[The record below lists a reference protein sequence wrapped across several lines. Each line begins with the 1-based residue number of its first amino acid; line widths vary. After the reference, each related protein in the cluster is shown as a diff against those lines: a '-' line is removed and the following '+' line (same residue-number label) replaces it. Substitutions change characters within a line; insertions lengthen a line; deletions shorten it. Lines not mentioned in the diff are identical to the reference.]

1 MKAAGA
7 AILLLLAG
15 VTAAAQT
22 LPPAA
27 SQGVVKLSR
36 RERKDRIAKLA
47 EVYRQ
52 FLDDVEPIMLDQ
64 ERDTFLIMESDAQRD
79 LYIADFWRRHDLSEG
94 TPSGAFQ
101 KIYYDRIATAKE
113 LFGTLHEDRSRA
125 LLVHGDPAERIEL
138 DRCQLLQPMELW
150 TYRNV
155 KELGTTTHFMFYQP
169 RGGVEYRLWI
179 PYNGV
184 LSPAD
189 NVSDSQDTRYDLI
202 SSEVVSTTRS
212 RQEAIN
218 HVFGMIPYTRT
229 TYLERDCREAAN
241 VFWTIT
247 AAQLQKLDTGKL
259 FQPAPVDPEQ
269 VKKILHSIVM
279 PTAGAKTMPAEL
291 TVSYP
296 TKQGNRTTAELT
308 ILVPRAPL
316 IVKEVGGTKLYSL
329 DVVGEVLKDDKL
341 FETYRYRFDYPADTR
356 TDQLAVVVDRLLQPA
371 DYQARIKI
379 ADLNGTS
386 EAIVERRI
394 TVPQEAGSPEKR
406 LKEKESTA
414 TLTAIQEKIESHAP
428 SLRIL
433 PLPDELLSGTQHIET
448 DVEGN
453 GISVVEF
460 YLDGRKVMSK
470 RQPPYALDLDLG
482 SVPQVHRVRVLALND
497 KGEMIAGDDAVVNSG
512 NDPFRVRI
520 VSPRIAR
527 KLHGPTR
534 VEMAVSVP
542 EGKQLDKLELFL
554 NDTRVA
560 TLYGPP
566 YTQVVDVP
574 ESEGI
579 IYFRAVAS
587 LKDVAEQPPIED
599 VVMFN
604 TPQFSEEVNV
614 HLVEL
619 PTTVLRDG
627 HTVNDLQQTAFTVLD
642 DGKPVKVAKF
652 EHVTNLPLSIGLAI
666 DTSGSMQPRM
676 AEAQKAAS
684 QFFSNTLRKGD
695 RAFLV
700 SFDSQPRLEQ
710 RWSPNL
716 AEVNAGLGKLRAD
729 ESTALFDAIV
739 YSLYNFAGVH
749 GQKALVVITDGKDTA
764 SKFSFDQA
772 IEYARRAAVPIYG
785 IGIGIKPTEV
795 DIRYKFSRFSSETGG
810 NVYYIDRAEDLN
822 RIYTDIQNELRS
834 QYILGIYPPEGV
846 KPGSKWHEINVLV
859 SEGKT
864 KTLRGYY
871 P

>member
-1 MKAAGA
+1 MRAAGA
-7 AILLLLAG
+7 ALLLVLAG

-22 LPPAA
+22 LPPPAN
-27 SQGVVKLSR
+27 QGEVKLSR
-36 RERKDRIAKLA
+36 RERKDRIAKLP
-47 EVYRQ
+47 EVYQQ
-52 FLDDVEPIMLDQ
+52 FLIDVEPIMQDQ

-79 LYIADFWRRHDLSEG
+79 LYIADFWRRRDLTEG
-94 TPSGAFQ
+94 TASGAFQ
-101 KIYYDRIATAKE
+101 KIYYDRLATAKE
-113 LFGTLHEDRSRA
+113 QFKSLHSDRGRAYVIHGAPNEIYTPEPCDLF
-125 LLVHGDPAERIEL
+125 
-138 DRCQLLQPMELW
+138 QPMEQW
-150 TYRNV
+150 TYRDLKGFE
-155 KELGTTTHFMFYQP
+155 KEGRFLFYLP
-169 RGGVEYRLWI
+169 RGRDDYVLWQ
-179 PYNGV
+179 PYSNG
-184 LSPAD
+184 PEEF
-189 NVSDSQDTRYDLI
+189 YDLFSELVVAT
-202 SSEVVSTTRS
+202 SSTK
-212 RQEAIN
+212 QQAFDK
-218 HVFGMIPYTRT
+218 VFG
-229 TYLERDCREAAN
+229 LEFPQPGAVTHLEFHCPDYVAMFRAIESAHLRR
-241 VFWTIT
+241 
-247 AAQLQKLDTGKL
+247 LDNGKL

-269 VKKILHSIVM
+269 VKKILRSVVM
-279 PTAGAKTMPAEL
+279 PTKGAKTMPAEL
-291 TVSYP
+291 SVSYP
-296 TKQGNRTTAELT
+296 SKQGNRTTAELT
-308 ILVPRAPL
+308 ILVPRLPL

-341 FETYRYRFDYPADTR
+341 FESYRYRFDYPADTK

-386 EAIVERRI
+386 EAIVEQRI
-394 TVPQEAGSPEKR
+394 TVPEVAGSPEKQQR
-406 LKEKESTA
+406 EKESTA
-414 TLTAIQEKIESHAP
+414 TLNAIQEKIESRAP

-448 DVEGN
+448 DVEGA
-453 GISVVEF
+453 GITVVEF

-470 RQPPYALDLDLG
+470 RQAPYALDLDLG

-497 KGEMIAGDDAVVNSG
+497 KGEMIAGDDAILNSG

-534 VEMAVSVP
+534 VEVAVSVP

-574 ESEGI
+574 SSEGI
-579 IYFRAVAS
+579 GYFRAVAS

-716 AEVNAGLGKLRAD
+716 TDVNAGLAKLRAD

-739 YSLYNFAGVH
+739 YSLYNFAGVR

-785 IGIGIKPTEV
+785 IGIGIKATEV
-795 DIRYKFSRFSSETGG
+795 DVRYKFGRFCGETGG
-810 NVYYIDRAEDLN
+810 NVYYIDRAEDLH
-822 RIYTDIQNELRS
+822 RIYADIQNELRS

>member
-1 MKAAGA
+1 MRAAGA
-7 AILLLLAG
+7 ALLLVLLG

-22 LPPAA
+22 LPPQA
-27 SQGVVKLSR
+27 SQGTVKLSR
-36 RERKDRIAKLA
+36 RERKDRIAKLS

-52 FLDDVEPIMLDQ
+52 FLEDVEPIMLDQ

-79 LYIADFWRRHDLSEG
+79 LYIADFWRRRDLTEG
-94 TPSGAFQ
+94 TPSGGFQ
-101 KIYYDRIATAKE
+101 KIYYDRLASAKE
-113 LFGTLHEDRSRA
+113 QFKSLHSDRGRAYVIHGAPNEIYTPQPCDLF
-125 LLVHGDPAERIEL
+125 
-138 DRCQLLQPMELW
+138 QPMEQW
-150 TYRNV
+150 TYRDLKGV
-155 KELGTTTHFMFYQP
+155 EKQGRFLFYRP
-169 RGGVEYRLWI
+169 RGREDYVLWQ
-179 PYNGV
+179 PYTNQ
-184 LSPAD
+184 PEEF
-189 NVSDSQDTRYDLI
+189 YDLF
-202 SSEVVSTTRS
+202 SELVVATSNS
-212 RQEAIN
+212 KQQAFDK
-218 HVFGMIPYTRT
+218 VFGLAFPPPASVTH
-229 TYLERDCREAAN
+229 LQVDCPDYVAMFRAIESAH
-241 VFWTIT
+241 
-247 AAQLQKLDTGKL
+247 LRRLDNGKL
-259 FQPAPVDPEQ
+259 FQATPVDPEQ
-269 VKKILHSIVM
+269 VKKILHSVVM

-291 TVSYP
+291 SVSYP

-329 DVVGEVLKDDKL
+329 DVVGEVLKDEKL
-341 FETYRYRFDYPADTR
+341 FESYRYRFDYPADTK
-356 TDQLAVVVDRLLQPA
+356 TDQLAVVVARLLQPA

-394 TVPQEAGSPEKR
+394 TVPEEAGTPEKR
-406 LKEKESTA
+406 QKEKESTA
-414 TLTAIQEKIESHAP
+414 TLTAIQEKIESRAP

-433 PLPDELLSGTQHIET
+433 PLPDELLSGMQHIET

-453 GISVVEF
+453 GIAVVEF

-497 KGEMIAGDDAVVNSG
+497 KGEMIAGDDAIVNSG

-534 VEMAVSVP
+534 VELAVNVP

-587 LKDVAEQPPIED
+587 LKDAAEQPPIED

-627 HTVNDLQQTAFTVLD
+627 HTVNDLQQSAFTVLD

-716 AEVNAGLGKLRAD
+716 AEVNAGLAKLRAD

-772 IEYARRAAVPIYG
+772 IEYARRVAVPIYG

-795 DIRYKFSRFSSETGG
+795 DVRYKFGRFSSETGG
-810 NVYYIDRAEDLN
+810 NVYYIDHAEDLQ
-822 RIYTDIQNELRS
+822 RIYADIQNELRS

-859 SEGKT
+859 SDGKT